1 MALLCIDN
9 LLQMCAL
16 ILFLFLFFW
25 EGGGVLNMHGL
36 ILLILSECF
45 AF

>member
-16 ILFLFLFFW
+16 ILFLFFL
-25 EGGGVLNMHGL
+25 GGRGGVKYAWFDSVNP
-36 ILLILSECF
+36 E
-45 AF
+45 

>member
-16 ILFLFLFFW
+16 ILFLFLFFL
-25 EGGGVLNMHGL
+25 GGRGGVKYAWFDSVNP
-36 ILLILSECF
+36 E
-45 AF
+45 